1 MIKFRLEVRFQHKFR
16 SYLEKKEQG
25 FAIAYIKNVE
35 KKPRIEDYSDGG
47 SQLRM
52 DEQYWESGNYW
63 RWKLSD
69 EKLALFSCTYYYFTK
84 FKNKLKAVV
93 YTYIASQL
101 YSNKDKEKLLK
112 AFREMDKDGDG
123 VLGKEELLQVFKNYN
138 GYSFT
143 E

>member
-52 DEQYWESGNYW
+52 DEQYWESGNY
-63 RWKLSD
+63 
-69 EKLALFSCTYYYFTK
+69 
-84 FKNKLKAVV
+84 
-93 YTYIASQL
+93 
-101 YSNKDKEKLLK
+101 
-112 AFREMDKDGDG
+112 
-123 VLGKEELLQVFKNYN
+123 
-138 GYSFT
+138 
-143 E
+143 